1 MSSSNEPEGIS
12 VVERTRM
19 SFGQHL
25 EDLRKRVILALIGLV
40 AAVVFCFMVG
50 DHIIATLTAPYAVAM
65 EELGF
70 DPRMVQLNP
79 TESFIEYFKVSL
91 QFGVVLAAPWILHQ
105 MWKFVAL
112 GLYPSERRIVRF
124 FAPASISLFV
134 VGASFMVTIVLS
146 GLMRFLIGISM
157 WFPLPTQDNF
167 LYRWYQPAE
176 EELVVVTQPA
186 APVLEVP
193 VLSVDPESP
202 SDGQVWFNMRN
213 QRLCVHYEGET
224 YYDRLQQTSRQQFV
238 QPFFSVAEYLGFVVN
253 LSLAFGLGFQ
263 IPIVVVFLVTLRI
276 LPAARLARARKYVVL
291 GVAVLS
297 AILTPT
303 PDVGTMLLLAV
314 PMIFLFEIGLLIGR
328 AIERGRVD
336 TSAAPQ

>member
-1 MSSSNEPEGIS
+1 
-12 VVERTRM
+12 M

-40 AAVVFCFMVG
+40 VAVVFCFMIGG
-50 DHIIATLTAPYAVAM
+50 DIIATLSAPYKVAM

-79 TESFIEYFKVSL
+79 SEAFIEYFKISL
-91 QFGVVLAAPWILHQ
+91 KFGVVLAAPWILYQ
-105 MWKFVAL
+105 IWQFVAL
-112 GLYPSERRIVRF
+112 GLFPSERKIVRY

-134 VGASFMVTIVLS
+134 VGASFMVTVVLS

-157 WFPLPTQDNF
+157 WFPLPTEDNF
-167 LYRWYQPAE
+167 LYRWHKPAE
-176 EELVVVTQPA
+176 EELVATTQPA

-193 VLSVDPESP
+193 VLLVDPGAP
-202 SDGQVWFNMRN
+202 SDGQVWFNTRN
-213 QRLCVHYEGET
+213 QRLCVHHDGEI

-238 QPFFSVAEYLGFVVN
+238 QPFFSIAEYLGFVVN

-276 LPAARLARARKYVVL
+276 LSSSRLARARKYVIL
-291 GVAVLS
+291 GVAVLA

-314 PMIFLFEIGLLIGR
+314 PMIVLFEIGLLIGR
-328 AIERGRVD
+328 AVERRQIDADGPR
-336 TSAAPQ
+336 Q